1 MEGDLKWVQWLGDR
15 YFSIAS
21 LLYSNIDIYDS
32 QHPMIRCC
40 FRIILLIIR
49 DNDRFLRTPLDSG
62 ILAEH
67 RHYFHLFI

>member
-1 MEGDLKWVQWLGDR
+1 MGTMVLGDR

-32 QHPMIRCC
+32 QHPMIRC
-40 FRIILLIIR
+40 FRIILLIR
-49 DNDRFLRTPLDSG
+49 DNDCFLRIPLDSG
-62 ILAEH
+62 ILAKH